1 MAIADIFLKIEGI
14 TGEATDAAHAGEIDI
29 VAWSWGL
36 HSSGSAY
43 DRAPTGAASL
53 RSLEV
58 IKRVDRGS
66 PALLQYCDT
75 NKVVSKATLTT
86 RKAGGTGGPL
96 DYVVIDLKKVR
107 IVKVDVSSQSTD
119 LLESLS
125 LTFEQIDFNYAPQ
138 GSLGSAG
145 SGGIT
150 FTAIRP
156 AVC

>member
-14 TGEATDAAHAGEIDI
+14 TGEATDAGHAGEIN
-29 VAWSWGL
+29 VTSWSWGL
-36 HSSGSAY
+36 HSSVSAY

-58 IKRVDRGS
+58 VKLVDRSS

-86 RKAGGTGGPL
+86 RKAAGSSGPL

-107 IVKVDVSSQSTD
+107 IVKVDISSQSAD

-125 LTFEQIDFNYAPQ
+125 LTFEQIEFNYTPQ
-138 GSLGSAG
+138 GSLGSGA
-145 SGGIT
+145 SGGIS

-156 AVC
+156 EVG